1 MADKQHDVE
10 VILKLYEL
18 RREEK
23 MRRARNWYFSEFNP
37 QSAMDISKLFASGYE
52 ASEHYRM
59 LTSYWDMAASF
70 VLNGG
75 IDEKVFLDSNTE
87 HIGVFARLEPFI
99 TEMREIAGEPDYLS
113 NLEQLVMKT
122 PNAKEV
128 LERRRKLFAR
138 WIKVKASEQ
147 A

>member
-18 RREEK
+18 RREDK
-23 MRRARNWYFSEFNP
+23 MRRARQWYFTEFNP
-37 QSAMDISKLFASGYE
+37 QSALEIGKLIASGYE

-87 HIGVFARLEPFI
+87 HIGVFAKVEPYI
-99 TEMREIAGEPDYLS
+99 AEMREISGEADYLLH
-113 NLEQLVMKT
+113 LERLVMKI
-122 PNAKEV
+122 PNAQQI

-138 WIKVKASEQ
+138 WVKVKASEQ
-147 A
+147 V

>member
-1 MADKQHDVE
+1 MADKQLDVQA
-10 VILKLYEL
+10 ILKLYEL

-23 MRRARNWYFSEFNP
+23 MRRARKWYFSEFNP
-37 QSAMDISKLFASGYE
+37 QSALEIGKLIASGYE

-70 VLNGG
+70 VNNGG

-87 HIGVFARLEPFI
+87 HIGVFAKIEPFI
-99 TEMREIAGEPDYLS
+99 AEMRELSGEADYLRH
-113 NLEQLVMKT
+113 LEQLVMKT

-128 LERRRKLFAR
+128 MERRRKLFAR
-138 WIKVKASEQ
+138 WVKVKASEKF
-147 A
+147 

>member
-1 MADKQHDVE
+1 M
-10 VILKLYEL
+10 
-18 RREEK
+18 
-23 MRRARNWYFSEFNP
+23 
-37 QSAMDISKLFASGYE
+37 FASGYE
-52 ASEHYRM
+52 ASENYRM

-99 TEMREIAGEPDYLS
+99 AEMRELAGEPDYLS

-128 LERRRKLFAR
+128 MERRRKLFAR
-138 WIKVKASEQ
+138 WIQ
-147 A
+147 AKTPATS

>member
-23 MRRARNWYFSEFNP
+23 MRRARNWYFTEFNP
-37 QSAMDISKLFASGYE
+37 KSAMEISKMFASGYE
-52 ASEHYRM
+52 ASENYRM
-59 LTSYWDMAASF
+59 LTSYWDMASSF

-99 TEMREIAGEPDYLS
+99 AEMRELAGEPDYLV

-138 WIKVKASEQ
+138 WIQAKASEQ

>member
-1 MADKQHDVE
+1 MADKQLDVE

-23 MRRARNWYFSEFNP
+23 MRRARNWYFTEFNP
-37 QSAMDISKLFASGYE
+37 QSALEISKLFGSGYE

-87 HIGVFARLEPFI
+87 HIGVFARIEPFI
-99 TEMREIAGEPDYLS
+99 AEMRELSGEPDYLLH
-113 NLEQLVMKT
+113 LETLVMKT

-138 WIKVKASEQ
+138 WVKVKAAEQ

>member
-23 MRRARNWYFSEFNP
+23 MRRARTWYFSEFNP
-37 QSAMDISKLFASGYE
+37 QSAMDISKLFSSGYE
-52 ASEHYRM
+52 ASENYRM

-75 IDEKVFLDSNTE
+75 IDEKVFLDANTE
-87 HIGVFARLEPFI
+87 HIGVFARIEPFLA
-99 TEMREIAGEPDYLS
+99 EMREISGEADYLS

-122 PNAKEV
+122 PNAKEL
-128 LERRRKLFAR
+128 LEKRRKLFAR
-138 WIKVKASEQ
+138 WVKVKASEQ
-147 A
+147 I

>member
-23 MRRARNWYFSEFNP
+23 MRRARNWYFTEFNP
-37 QSAMDISKLFASGYE
+37 QSALEISRMFASGYE
-52 ASEHYRM
+52 ASENYRM

-99 TEMREIAGEPDYLS
+99 AEMRELAGEPNYLS

-128 LERRRKLFAR
+128 MERRRKLFAR
-138 WIKVKASEQ
+138 WIQ
-147 A
+147 AKTPATS

>member
-23 MRRARNWYFSEFNP
+23 MRRARNWYFTEFNP
-37 QSAMDISKLFASGYE
+37 QSAMEISQMFASGYE
-52 ASEHYRM
+52 ASENYRM

-75 IDEKVFLDSNTE
+75 IDEKVFLDANTE
-87 HIGVFARLEPFI
+87 HIGVFARIEPFL
-99 TEMREIAGEPDYLS
+99 TEMREISGEADYLS
-113 NLEQLVMKT
+113 NLEQLVLKT
-122 PNAKEV
+122 PNAKEL
-128 LERRRKLFAR
+128 LEKRRKLFAR
-138 WIKVKASEQ
+138 WVQVKASEHI
-147 A
+147 

>member
-1 MADKQHDVE
+1 MADKQQDVE

-23 MRRARNWYFSEFNP
+23 MRRARTWYFSEFNP
-37 QSAMDISKLFASGYE
+37 QNALEISKLFASGYE
-52 ASEHYRM
+52 ASENYRM

-75 IDEKVFLDSNTE
+75 IDEKVFLDANTE
-87 HIGVFARLEPFI
+87 HIGVFARIEPFLA
-99 TEMREIAGEPDYLS
+99 EMREISGEADYLS

-122 PNAKEV
+122 PNAKE
-128 LERRRKLFAR
+128 LMEKRRKLFAR
-138 WIKVKASEQ
+138 WVKVKASEQ
-147 A
+147 I